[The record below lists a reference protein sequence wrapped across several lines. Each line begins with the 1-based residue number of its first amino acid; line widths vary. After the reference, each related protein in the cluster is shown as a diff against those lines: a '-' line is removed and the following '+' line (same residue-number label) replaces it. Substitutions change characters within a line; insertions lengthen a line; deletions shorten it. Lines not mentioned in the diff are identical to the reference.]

1 MPSLLR
7 IRFGPLFSRA
17 NVENPETPKHTRRR
31 VRLAALLFPPAGLIV
46 LWKTRGI
53 SIARKL
59 FASVAILLYAVVYL
73 ILVLAVM
80 WKFFG
85 LQYEFRG
92 GMFPHFTWR
101 KTLPDYE
108 ALEASRAG
116 QKTTAAQTNLA
127 GGSVYWNGF
136 RGPVRDGIY
145 AEQNIITTWPQAGAP
160 LLWKQPVGGGY
171 ASFAIAQGR
180 AFTIEQRRDQEV
192 VAAYDL
198 STGRELW
205 TNSWSAEF
213 QEPLGGDGPRAT
225 PAWDDGK
232 VYALG
237 ALGEL
242 RCLEADSGKVLWGT
256 NVLDENRA
264 PVPTYGVSA
273 SPLIHEDKL
282 IIAAGGPRKHSVV
295 AYTKSNGKKLWGSL
309 DDGAAYSSP
318 MIVDLAGERHLLVVT
333 RTRAVGLNISDGALL
348 WQFPWV
354 VLQGNR
360 NIAQPVVVGT
370 NRVFLSAGYGTGCVL
385 IEVTRSGT
393 RFVPR
398 EVWRNK
404 NLKNKFT
411 SSVFVNGA
419 LFGLDEDILTCLD
432 VSTGERAWKE
442 GRYGYGQVIAAGSQL
457 IVLCGNG
464 DIAVVKANP
473 KSHEELARFP
483 AIQGKTWNLPAVSDG
498 FLLIRNNSEM
508 ACFDLRTK
516 R

>member
-1 MPSLLR
+1 MEDARHLDCAQSFRFDCDSPLHGDLPGPGARGDVEIFWPAIPISRRHVPAFHLAQDAAGLRGARSQPHRAKNARHTNQHRWRQRLLEW
-7 IRFGPLFSRA
+7 LSWSRA
-17 NVENPETPKHTRRR
+17 RRHLCGTKHHNELATGRRAVALEAAGRRR
-31 VRLAALLFPPAGLIV
+31 VCV
-46 LWKTRGI
+46 
-53 SIARKL
+53 
-59 FASVAILLYAVVYL
+59 
-73 ILVLAVM
+73 
-80 WKFFG
+80 
-85 LQYEFRG
+85 
-92 GMFPHFTWR
+92 
-101 KTLPDYE
+101 
-108 ALEASRAG
+108 
-116 QKTTAAQTNLA
+116 
-127 GGSVYWNGF
+127 
-136 RGPVRDGIY
+136 
-145 AEQNIITTWPQAGAP
+145 
-160 LLWKQPVGGGY
+160 
-171 ASFAIAQGR
+171 FAIAHGR

-205 TNSWSAEF
+205 TNSWRAEF

-264 PVPTYGVSA
+264 PVLTYGVSA

-282 IIAAGGPRKHSVV
+282 MVAAGGPRKHSVV
-295 AYTKSNGKKLWGSL
+295 AYAKSTGKKIWGSL

-318 MIVDLAGERHLLVVT
+318 MIADLAGERQLLVVT
-333 RTRAVGLNISDGALL
+333 RTRAVGLNIPDGALL

-360 NIAQPVVVGT
+360 NIAQPVVAST

-385 IEVTRSGT
+385 IEVTRAGG

-419 LFGLDEDILTCLD
+419 LFGLDEDILT
-432 VSTGERAWKE
+432 VSRRLHWGTRVE
-442 GRYGYGQVIAAGSQL
+442 GRPVWLRPGDRCGRPTHCALWQWRYRCRKGQSKIARR
-457 IVLCGNG
+457 
-464 DIAVVKANP
+464 D
-473 KSHEELARFP
+473 R
-483 AIQGKTWNLPAVSDG
+483 AVSG
-498 FLLIRNNSEM
+498 YSGQNMEPS
-508 ACFDLRTK
+508 CHLRWTPAHPQQF
-516 R
+516 

>member
-1 MPSLLR
+1 
-7 IRFGPLFSRA
+7 
-17 NVENPETPKHTRRR
+17 VENPEPPKHARRR

-46 LWKTRGI
+46 LWKTRGL

-59 FASVAILLYAVVYL
+59 FASIAILLYAVVYVV
-73 ILVLAVM
+73 LVLAVM

-116 QKTTAAQTNLA
+116 QKTTAAQTRIA
-127 GGSVYWNGF
+127 VGSIYWNGF
-136 RGPVRDGIY
+136 RGPGRDGIY
-145 AEQNIITTWPQAGAP
+145 AERNIITNWPQAGAP

-171 ASFAIAQGR
+171 ASFAIAHGR

-192 VAAYDL
+192 VAAYDVV
-198 STGRELW
+198 TGRELW
-205 TNSWSAEF
+205 TNSWRAEF

-225 PAWDDGK
+225 PAWDDGN
-232 VYALG
+232 VFALG

-242 RCLEADSGKVLWGT
+242 RCLAADSGKVLWGT

-264 PVPTYGVSA
+264 PVLTYGVSA
-273 SPLIHEDKL
+273 SPLLHEDKL
-282 IIAAGGPRKHSVV
+282 IVAAGGPRKHSVV
-295 AYTKSNGKKLWGSL
+295 AYAKSSGKKIWGAL

-318 MIVDLAGERHLLVVT
+318 MVVDLAGERHLLVVT
-333 RTRAVGLNISDGALL
+333 RTRAVGLNIQDGALL

-360 NIAQPVVVGT
+360 NIAQPVVVST

-385 IEVTRSGT
+385 IEVTRSGG

-398 EVWRNK
+398 EAWRNK

-432 VSTGERAWKE
+432 VSTGERAWRE
-442 GRYGYGQVIAAGSQL
+442 GRYGYGQVIAAGGQL

-473 KSHEELARFP
+473 KSHEEIARFP
-483 AIQGKTWNLPAVSDG
+483 AIQGKTWNLPAISDG
-498 FLLIRNNSEM
+498 LLLIRNNSEM
-508 ACFDLRTK
+508 ACFDLRPPMGP

>member
-1 MPSLLR
+1 
-7 IRFGPLFSRA
+7 
-17 NVENPETPKHTRRR
+17 VR
-31 VRLAALLFPPAGLIV
+31 VAALFFPPAGLIV
-46 LWKTRGI
+46 LWRARGI
-53 SIARKL
+53 SIARKI
-59 FASVAILLYAVVYL
+59 FASIAILLYAVVYAVL
-73 ILVLAVM
+73 ALAVM

-108 ALEASRAG
+108 ALEASRAA
-116 QKTTAAQTNLA
+116 QKTSTSQTDAPA
-127 GGSVYWNGF
+127 GGSAYWNGF
-136 RGPVRDGIY
+136 RGPARDGVY
-145 AEQNIITTWPQAGAP
+145 AEQSIITNWPQSGPP

-171 ASFAIAQGR
+171 ASFAIAHGR
-180 AFTIEQRRDQEV
+180 AFTIEQRRDHEV
-192 VAAYDL
+192 VAAYEVA
-198 STGRELW
+198 TGRELW
-205 TNSWSAEF
+205 TNSWRAEF

-225 PAWDDGK
+225 PEWSEGK

-242 RCLEADSGKVLWGT
+242 RCFEATSGKVLWGT

-264 PVPTYGVSA
+264 PVLTYGASA
-273 SPLIHEDKL
+273 SPLIHDEKL

-295 AYTKSNGKKLWGSL
+295 AYHKNTGKKLWGSL

-318 MIVDLAGERHLLVVT
+318 MVVDLAGERHLLVVT
-333 RTRAVGLNISDGALL
+333 RTRAVGLSVADGTLL
-348 WQFPWV
+348 WQVPWV

-370 NRVFLSAGYGTGCVL
+370 NRVFLSAGYSTGCVL
-385 IEVTRSGT
+385 LEITRSGN
-393 RFVPR
+393 RFLPR

-432 VSTGERAWKE
+432 VSTGERAWKD
-442 GRYGYGQVIAAGSQL
+442 GRYGYGQIVAAGDQL

-483 AIQGKTWNLPAVSDG
+483 AITGKTWNHPALSAG
-498 FLLIRNNSEM
+498 LLLIRNNAEM
-508 ACFDLRTK
+508 ACFDLRPK
-516 R
+516 

>member
-1 MPSLLR
+1 MLWRTRGVSIGRKLLASL
-7 IRFGPLFSRA
+7 A
-17 NVENPETPKHTRRR
+17 
-31 VRLAALLFPPAGLIV
+31 IV
-46 LWKTRGI
+46 LYTPI
-53 SIARKL
+53 
-59 FASVAILLYAVVYL
+59 YAL
-73 ILVLAVM
+73 LVLAIL

-92 GMFPHFTWR
+92 GIFPNLTWR
-101 KTLPDYE
+101 KTLPDYS
-108 ALEASRAG
+108 ALEASRAA
-116 QKTTAAQTNLA
+116 QKPETPSTNV
-127 GGSVYWNGF
+127 SVASTYWNGF
-136 RGPVRDGIY
+136 RGPERDGVY
-145 AEQNIITTWPQAGAP
+145 REAIIKNWPPSGPP

-171 ASFAIAQGR
+171 ASFAIAHCR
-180 AFTIEQRRDQEV
+180 AFTVEQRRDREV
-192 VAAYDL
+192 VVAYDL
-198 STGRELW
+198 LTGRELW
-205 TNSWSAEF
+205 TNSWAAEF

-225 PAWDDGK
+225 PAWNNGK

-242 RCLEADSGKVLWGT
+242 RCLAAESGKVLWST

-264 PVPTYGVSA
+264 PVLTYGASA
-273 SPLIHEDKL
+273 SPLIHDDKL

-295 AYTKSNGKKLWGSL
+295 TYNKDTGKKIWGSL

-333 RTRAVGLNISDGALL
+333 RTRAVGLGISDGTLL

-360 NIAQPVVVGT
+360 NIAQPVIVST

-385 IEVTRSGT
+385 IEVAKSGN

-442 GRYGYGQVIAAGSQL
+442 GRYGYGQVIAAGDQL

-464 DIAVVKANP
+464 DIAVVRADP
-473 KSHEELARFP
+473 KSHDEIVRFP
-483 AIQGKTWNLPAVSDG
+483 AIGGKTWNHPVLSDG
-498 FLLIRNNSEM
+498 LLLIRNNSEM
-508 ACFDLRTK
+508 ACFNLRPAQ
-516 R
+516 

>member
-1 MPSLLR
+1 LVLLWR
-7 IRFGPLFSRA
+7 
-17 NVENPETPKHTRRR
+17 
-31 VRLAALLFPPAGLIV
+31 
-46 LWKTRGI
+46 TRGT

-59 FASVAILLYAVVYL
+59 FASLTIVLYTFVYAV
-73 ILVLAVM
+73 LVLAIM

-85 LQYEFRG
+85 LEYEFRG
-92 GMFPHFTWR
+92 GLFPHFTWQ
-101 KTLPDYE
+101 KTVPDYE
-108 ALEASRAG
+108 ALEANRAR
-116 QKTTAAQTNLA
+116 KAHATATNVSL
-127 GGSVYWNGF
+127 GSTYWNGF
-136 RGPVRDGIY
+136 RGPQRDGMYREPILT
-145 AEQNIITTWPQAGAP
+145 NWPAGGPP

-171 ASFAIAQGR
+171 ASFAIAHGR
-180 AFTIEQRRDQEV
+180 AFTTEQRREREV
-192 VAAYDL
+192 VVAYDVL
-198 STGRELW
+198 SGGELW
-205 TNSWSAEF
+205 TNSWLAEF

-242 RCLEADSGKVLWGT
+242 RCLEAESGKVFWAT

-264 PVPTYGVSA
+264 PVLTYGASA
-273 SPLIHEDKL
+273 SPLIEGEKL

-295 AYTKSNGKKLWGSL
+295 AYHKTTGKKIWGSL

-318 MIVDLAGERHLLVVT
+318 MMVELAGERHLLVVT
-333 RTRAVGLNISDGALL
+333 RTRAVSLAISDGTLL

-385 IEVTRSGT
+385 VEVTKSGN

-411 SSVFVNGA
+411 SSVFVDGA

-432 VSTGERAWKE
+432 ISSGERAWKD
-442 GRYGYGQVIAAGSQL
+442 GRYGYGQVVAAGEQL

-464 DIAVVKANP
+464 DLAVVKADP
-473 KSHEELARFP
+473 KSHQEIIRFP
-483 AIQGKTWNLPAVSDG
+483 AIRGKTWNHPALSDG
-498 FLLIRNNSEM
+498 LLLIRNNSEM
-508 ACFDLRTK
+508 ACFDLRPK
-516 R
+516 